1 MKLVGYEFKK
11 LQTKNLFLMCLLLFI
26 VLNLLV
32 LFYVQSNDKST
43 SSISNNIKYYN
54 NIINEIRELPEKEQ
68 SEKANDLLTII
79 DIALE
84 IDSLSQKENADD
96 VEFSESII
104 EDYKSKKPLE
114 YEKATK
120 INCSRTQLLN
130 MRTCVDSIVEQI
142 EYFNSYSDYIN
153 HMQERSDQQTKFSI
167 FSKKDSFSYNNMK
180 KTPQDFSNLNGLK
193 QEIGN
198 NLFVENATTFV
209 LTDLLVFALVFLM
222 CVYVFTFERDRELYT
237 LIRTTKKGNLQLII
251 SKLVVVILFTVVI
264 SVVYYT
270 SNIVISGLY
279 SGFGDMSRNIQ
290 SIKLFMNCNLKLQIW
305 QYLIL
310 WICSKIVTMCAISV
324 ILSLIFVCIKNTS
337 MIFAVTSLCL
347 LVEWLLYFTIGP
359 NTSYN
364 QLKYINIIYFLL
376 GNNLFGNYLNID
388 ILSYPVNIAK
398 IYFILI
404 PVILIGLIV
413 LTCWIFVKQNQIS
426 SKGFIDLLLKKI
438 SMYFG
443 RVSDGT
449 SLFRGECFKHY
460 KGSMAVLALVLLAF
474 VAYSNLNDDITV
486 VYSSAQ
492 ESAYSSYLNVLEG
505 PFTQDKEKYLSEQQ
519 QYFDGLNEKIGSILS
534 NSSLSSEEK
543 EMKTAAIQS
552 ILETKGAAFD
562 EIIEQRNYIKEK
574 GEELDLIPQFIN
586 KTVYKRLVENS
597 QREWDLFFL
606 LMVVVIFISSNVF
619 AYEHKKQMTNLI
631 RCNRNGK
638 FKLVITKIAV
648 ALITTVFSFV
658 LVYLPYYINFIK
670 TFGTVSLD
678 SPIVFIQDFSGVNSP
693 ISVNET
699 IFLIS
704 IVHFFFALMT
714 AMLVMMFSQ
723 FFKNNSISMIVP
735 SVLILFPSILCM
747 NISEIRLYTAFQNG
761 VWIILVPIMLIVSI
775 IVFILCFVMTYISFS
790 KENIKLF
797 GRIKNAYA

>member
-11 LQTKNLFLMCLLLFI
+11 LQTKYLFLMCLLLFI
-26 VLNLLV
+26 VLNSLV
-32 LFYVQSNDKST
+32 LFYVQSKDLETNIVHKNT
-43 SSISNNIKYYN
+43 KEYENIISNVSKTSIAESKEEIQHLLNV
-54 NIINEIRELPEKEQ
+54 NEIALLMDEMSEKE
-68 SEKANDLLTII
+68 
-79 DIALE
+79 
-84 IDSLSQKENADD
+84 DSSA
-96 VEFSESII
+96 
-104 EDYKSKKPLE
+104 EDFLYQYKTETPLE
-114 YEKATK
+114 YKEAQNIHLTREK
-120 INCSRTQLLN
+120 LLN
-130 MRTCVDSIVEQI
+130 RQTILDNVMNQVKYI
-142 EYFNSYSDYIN
+142 SDYENFIEN
-153 HMQERSDQQTKFSI
+153 MGQRAEHQLKFSV
-167 FSKKDSFSYNNMK
+167 FGEKDSFSNKNIS
-180 KTPQDFSNLNGLK
+180 KTADDFYGIKGINLA
-193 QEIGN
+193 IGN
-198 NLFVENATTFV
+198 DLFVVNGTTFV
-209 LTDLLVFALVFLM
+209 LTDLLVFALIFLM
-222 CVYVFTFERDRELYT
+222 CIYVFTFERDRNLYT
-237 LIRTTKKGNLQLII
+237 LIRTTKKGNLQLVI
-251 SKLVVVILFTVVI
+251 SKLTVVILVTIVI
-264 SVVYYT
+264 SAVYYS
-270 SNIVISGLY
+270 SNIIVSGLY

-337 MIFAVTSLCL
+337 MIFVVISLCL
-347 LVEWLLYFTIGP
+347 LVEWLLYFTIGS

-388 ILSYPVNIAK
+388 ILSYPVNISK
-398 IYFILI
+398 IYLVLI
-404 PVILIGLIV
+404 PIILIGFIV
-413 LTCWIFVKQNQIS
+413 VICWTFVKQTQVS
-426 SKGFIDLLLKKI
+426 SRNSIDLLFEKI
-438 SMYFG
+438 KAYFG
-443 RVSDGT
+443 KVTGRA
-449 SLFRGECFKHY
+449 SLFSGECFKHY

-474 VAYSNLNDDITV
+474 AAYSNLNDDITV

-519 QYFDGLNEKIGSILS
+519 QYFDGLNEKIDSILS

-562 EIIEQRNYIKEK
+562 EIIEQGDYIKEK
-574 GEELDLIPQFIN
+574 GKELGLTPQFIN
-586 KTVYKRLVENS
+586 KTVYKRLVKNS

-648 ALITTVFSFV
+648 ALITTVVSFV

-670 TFGTVSLD
+670 TFGEGSLD
-678 SPIVFIQDFSGVNSP
+678 SPIVFIQDFSGVNSS
-693 ISVNET
+693 ISINET

-704 IVHFFFALMT
+704 IVHLIFAIMT

-723 FFKNNSISMIVP
+723 IFKNNIISMIIA

-761 VWIILVPIMLIVSI
+761 IWIILVPILLIVSVV
-775 IVFILCFVMTYISFS
+775 VFILCFVVTYISFS

-797 GRIKNAYA
+797 GRVKNAYA